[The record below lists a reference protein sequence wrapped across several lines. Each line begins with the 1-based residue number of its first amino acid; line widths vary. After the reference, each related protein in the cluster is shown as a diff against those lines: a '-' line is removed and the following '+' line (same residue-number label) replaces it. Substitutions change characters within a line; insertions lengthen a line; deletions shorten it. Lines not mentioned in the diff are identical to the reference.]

1 MSSFEF
7 DYELIFD
14 NAFDQSI
21 IDNADIPNKSTDFIA
36 SVQQDVGKI
45 SSVLALYPGVNIM
58 SSFTTFN
65 TKVYKITV
73 KTL

>member
-1 MSSFEF
+1 MSTFEF

-21 IDNADIPNKSTDFIA
+21 IDNADIPNKTAELKA
-36 SVQQDVGKI
+36 SVQQEVGKI

-58 SSFTTFN
+58 SSFTTFDA
-65 TKVYKITV
+65 KVYKITV
-73 KTL
+73 KTP